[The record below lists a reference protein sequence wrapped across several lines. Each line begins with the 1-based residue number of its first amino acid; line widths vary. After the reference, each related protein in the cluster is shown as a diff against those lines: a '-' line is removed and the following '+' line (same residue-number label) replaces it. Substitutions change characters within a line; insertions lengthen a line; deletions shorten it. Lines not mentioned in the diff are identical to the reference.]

1 MKSVL
6 LFPGQGS
13 QSVGMMNG
21 FDSNVIKEVFDMGSD
36 IFGEDLLDLITSD
49 NDKINQTIYTQPI
62 MFLSGYATY
71 LLLKEKKSSLQI
83 DYVAGHSLGEITAAC
98 VAGVFSVDTAV
109 KIVQKRAQLMQNAVP
124 AGEGAMAAILGLEDN
139 VVEEICKTLQST
151 GVIEPVN
158 YNSPGQI
165 VVAGEKKLIEQSL
178 EKFKDSGAK
187 RALLLPVSVPSHCS
201 LMRSAAEDFGSYLND
216 FQFND
221 ADIPVVQN
229 VNATDVVDKNLIKE
243 NLVAQLFNPV
253 KWTAS
258 IQYLEKQGVSNFIES
273 GPGKVLWGLNR
284 RITKSEDVKH
294 FTINSDEAFNE
305 L

>member
-201 LMRSAAEDFGSYLND
+201 LMRLAAEDFGSYLND
-216 FQFND
+216 FEFND

-229 VNATDVVDKNLIKE
+229 VNATDVVDKKLIKE

>member
-21 FDSNVIKEVFDMGSD
+21 FDSCLVKEVFDMGSD
-36 IFGEDLLDLITSD
+36 IFGEDLFDLITSD

-71 LLLKEKKSSLQI
+71 LLLKEKKSSLQV

-98 VAGVFSVDTAV
+98 VAGVFSIDTAIQ
-109 KIVQKRAQLMQNAVP
+109 IVQKRAQLMQNAVR
-124 AGEGAMAAILGLEDN
+124 AGEGAMAAILGLEDT

-216 FQFND
+216 FEFND

-229 VNATDVVDKNLIKE
+229 VNATDMVDKNLIKE

-258 IQYLEKQGVSNFIES
+258 IQYLEKQGVDHFIES

-284 RITKSEDVKH
+284 RITKSEDIKH
-294 FTINSDEAFNE
+294 FTINSDEAFYE

>member
-21 FDSNVIKEVFDMGSD
+21 FDSSLVKEVFDMGSD

-71 LLLKEKKSSLQI
+71 LLLKEKKSSLQV

-216 FQFND
+216 FEFND

-229 VNATDVVDKNLIKE
+229 VNATDVVDKKLIKE

>member
-98 VAGVFSVDTAV
+98 VAGVFSVDIAV

-216 FQFND
+216 FEFND

-284 RITKSEDVKH
+284 RITKSEDIKH

>member
-21 FDSNVIKEVFDMGSD
+21 FDSNVVKEVFDMGSD

-71 LLLKEKKSSLQI
+71 LLLKEKKSSLQV

-98 VAGVFSVDTAV
+98 VAGVFSIDTAIQ
-109 KIVQKRAQLMQNAVP
+109 IVQKRAQLMQNAVP
-124 AGEGAMAAILGLEDN
+124 AGEGAMAAILGLEDT

-216 FQFND
+216 FEFND

-229 VNATDVVDKNLIKE
+229 VNATDVVDKKLIKE
-243 NLVAQLFNPV
+243 NIIAQLSNPV

-284 RITKSEDVKH
+284 RITKSEDIKH

>member
-13 QSVGMMNG
+13 QSIGMMNG
-21 FDSNVIKEVFDMGSD
+21 FDSSLVKEVFDMGSD

-71 LLLKEKKSSLQI
+71 LLLKEKKSSLQV

-201 LMRSAAEDFGSYLND
+201 LMRLAAEDFGSYLND
-216 FQFND
+216 FEFND

>member
-98 VAGVFSVDTAV
+98 VAGVFSIDTAIQ
-109 KIVQKRAQLMQNAVP
+109 IVRKRAQLMQNAVP
-124 AGEGAMAAILGLEDN
+124 AGEGAMAAILGLEDA
-139 VVEEICKTLQST
+139 VVEDICKTLQST

-216 FQFND
+216 FEFND

>member
-21 FDSNVIKEVFDMGSD
+21 FDSNVIKEVFAMGSD

-201 LMRSAAEDFGSYLND
+201 LMRSAAEDFGSYLNA
-216 FQFND
+216 FNFND

>member
-13 QSVGMMNG
+13 QSIGMMNG
-21 FDSNVIKEVFDMGSD
+21 FVSPVVKEIFDMGSD

-83 DYVAGHSLGEITAAC
+83 NYVAGHSLGEITAAC

-124 AGEGAMAAILGLEDN
+124 AGEGAMAAILGLEDI

-178 EKFKDSGAK
+178 DKFKDNGAK

-201 LMRSAAEDFGSYLND
+201 LMRTAAEDFEKFLKD
-216 FQFND
+216 FEFND
-221 ADIPVVQN
+221 ADIPIVQN

-258 IQYLEKQGVSNFIES
+258 IQYLENQGVKHFIES
-273 GPGKVLWGLNR
+273 GPGKVLWGLNK
-284 RITKSEDVKH
+284 RIAQSEDIKH
-294 FTINSDEAFNE
+294 ITINSDEAFNE

>member
-21 FDSNVIKEVFDMGSD
+21 FDSNVVKEVFDMGSD
-36 IFGEDLLDLITSD
+36 IFGENLLDLITSD

-139 VVEEICKTLQST
+139 FVEEICKTLQST

-216 FQFND
+216 FEFND

>member
-21 FDSNVIKEVFDMGSD
+21 FDSTVVKEVFDMGSD
-36 IFGEDLLDLITSD
+36 VFGEDLLDLITSD

-71 LLLKEKKSSLQI
+71 LLLKEKNLSLQI

-98 VAGVFSVDTAV
+98 VAGVFSADTAV

-139 VVEEICKTLQST
+139 VVEEICKALQST

-165 VVAGEKKLIEQSL
+165 VVAGEKKLIQQSL
-178 EKFKDSGAK
+178 GIFKDSGAK

-216 FQFND
+216 FEFND
-221 ADIPVVQN
+221 AYIPVVQN
-229 VNATDVVDKNLIKE
+229 VNATDLVDKNLIKE
-243 NLVAQLFNPV
+243 NLVAQLFHPV

-258 IQYLEKQGVSNFIES
+258 IQYLEKQGVNIFIES
-273 GPGKVLWGLNR
+273 GPGKVLWSLNR
-284 RITKSEDVKH
+284 RITKSEDIKH

>member
-21 FDSNVIKEVFDMGSD
+21 FDSSLVKEIFDMGSD

-216 FQFND
+216 FEFND

-229 VNATDVVDKNLIKE
+229 VNATDVVEKKLIKE

-284 RITKSEDVKH
+284 RITNSEDVKH

>member
-13 QSVGMMNG
+13 QSVGMMKAY
-21 FDSNVIKEVFDMGSD
+21 DSNVIKEVFDMGSD

-71 LLLKEKKSSLQI
+71 LLLKEKKSSLQV

-98 VAGVFSVDTAV
+98 VAGVFSVDIAV

-216 FQFND
+216 FEFND

>member
-13 QSVGMMNG
+13 QSIGMMNG
-21 FDSNVIKEVFDMGSD
+21 FDSSLVKEVFDMGSD

-71 LLLKEKKSSLQI
+71 LLLKEKKSSLQV

-98 VAGVFSVDTAV
+98 VAGVFSIDTAIQ
-109 KIVQKRAQLMQNAVP
+109 IVQKRAQLMQNAVP
-124 AGEGAMAAILGLEDN
+124 AGEGAMAAILGLQDN
-139 VVEEICKTLQST
+139 VVEEICKSLQST

-216 FQFND
+216 FEFND

-229 VNATDVVDKNLIKE
+229 VNAIDVVDKNLIKE
-243 NLVAQLFNPV
+243 NLIAQLFNPV

-284 RITKSEDVKH
+284 RITKSEDIKH

>member
-71 LLLKEKKSSLQI
+71 LLLKEKKSSLQV

-98 VAGVFSVDTAV
+98 VAGVFSIDTAIQ
-109 KIVQKRAQLMQNAVP
+109 IVQKRAQLMQNAVP
-124 AGEGAMAAILGLEDN
+124 AGEGAMAAILGLEDT

-216 FQFND
+216 FEFND

-229 VNATDVVDKNLIKE
+229 VNATDVVDKKLIKE

>member
-21 FDSNVIKEVFDMGSD
+21 FDSNVVKEVFDMGSD

-216 FQFND
+216 FEFND

-229 VNATDVVDKNLIKE
+229 VNATDVVDKKLIKE

>member
-21 FDSNVIKEVFDMGSD
+21 FDSNVVKEVFDMGSD
-36 IFGEDLLDLITSD
+36 VFGEDLLDLITSD

-71 LLLKEKKSSLQI
+71 LLLKEKNLSLQI

-98 VAGVFSVDTAV
+98 VAGVFSADTAV

-139 VVEEICKTLQST
+139 TVEEICKALQST

-216 FQFND
+216 FEFND

-229 VNATDVVDKNLIKE
+229 VNATDLVDKNLIKE

-258 IQYLEKQGVSNFIES
+258 IQYLEKQGVINFIES

-284 RITKSEDVKH
+284 RITKSEDIKH

>member
-13 QSVGMMNG
+13 QTVGMMNG
-21 FDSNVIKEVFDMGSD
+21 FDSNVVKEVFHMGSD

-201 LMRSAAEDFGSYLND
+201 LMRSAAEDFGSYLNTFD
-216 FQFND
+216 FND

>member
-13 QSVGMMNG
+13 QSIGMMNG
-21 FDSNVIKEVFDMGSD
+21 FDSSLIKEVFDMGSD

-62 MFLSGYATY
+62 MFLSGYVTY
-71 LLLKEKKSSLQI
+71 LLLKEKKSSLQV

-98 VAGVFSVDTAV
+98 VAGVFSIDTAIQ
-109 KIVQKRAQLMQNAVP
+109 IVQKRAQLMQNAVP
-124 AGEGAMAAILGLEDN
+124 AGEGAMAAILGLEDT
-139 VVEEICKTLQST
+139 VVEGICKTLQST

-216 FQFND
+216 FEFND

-243 NLVAQLFNPV
+243 NLIAQLFNPV

-284 RITKSEDVKH
+284 RITKSEDIKH

>member
-21 FDSNVIKEVFDMGSD
+21 FDSNIVKEVFDMGSD

-62 MFLSGYATY
+62 MFLSGYVTY
-71 LLLKEKKSSLQI
+71 LLLKEKKSSLQV

-98 VAGVFSVDTAV
+98 VAGVFSIDTAIQ
-109 KIVQKRAQLMQNAVP
+109 IVQKRAQLMQNAVP
-124 AGEGAMAAILGLEDN
+124 AGEGAMAAILGLEDT

-216 FQFND
+216 FEFND

-229 VNATDVVDKNLIKE
+229 VNATDVVDKKLIKE
-243 NLVAQLFNPV
+243 NIIAQLSNPV

-284 RITKSEDVKH
+284 RITKSENVKH

>member
-21 FDSNVIKEVFDMGSD
+21 FDSSLVKEVFDMGSD

-201 LMRSAAEDFGSYLND
+201 LMRLAAEDFGSYLND
-216 FQFND
+216 FEFND

-229 VNATDVVDKNLIKE
+229 VNATDVVDKKLIKE

>member
-36 IFGEDLLDLITSD
+36 IFGDNLLDLITSD

-71 LLLKEKKSSLQI
+71 LLLNEKKSSLQV

-201 LMRSAAEDFGSYLND
+201 LMRSAAEDFGNYLND
-216 FQFND
+216 FEFND

-229 VNATDVVDKNLIKE
+229 VNATDVVDKNHIKE

>member
-21 FDSNVIKEVFDMGSD
+21 FDSSLVKEVFDMGSD
-36 IFGEDLLDLITSD
+36 IFGEDLFDLITSD

-71 LLLKEKKSSLQI
+71 LLFKEKKSSLQI

-124 AGEGAMAAILGLEDN
+124 AGEGAMAAILGLEDT

-165 VVAGEKKLIEQSL
+165 VVAGEKRLIEQSL

-187 RALLLPVSVPSHCS
+187 RAIMLPVSVPSHCG

-216 FQFND
+216 FEFND

-284 RITKSEDVKH
+284 RITKSEDIKH

>member
-201 LMRSAAEDFGSYLND
+201 LMRLAAEDFGSYLND
-216 FQFND
+216 FEFND

>member
-1 MKSVL
+1 M
-6 LFPGQGS
+6 
-13 QSVGMMNG
+13 
-21 FDSNVIKEVFDMGSD
+21 
-36 IFGEDLLDLITSD
+36 
-49 NDKINQTIYTQPI
+49 
-62 MFLSGYATY
+62 
-71 LLLKEKKSSLQI
+71 
-83 DYVAGHSLGEITAAC
+83 
-98 VAGVFSVDTAV
+98 
-109 KIVQKRAQLMQNAVP
+109 
-124 AGEGAMAAILGLEDN
+124 
-139 VVEEICKTLQST
+139 
-151 GVIEPVN
+151 
-158 YNSPGQI
+158 
-165 VVAGEKKLIEQSL
+165 AGEKKLIEQSL

-216 FQFND
+216 FEFND

-284 RITKSEDVKH
+284 RITKSEDIKH

>member
-13 QSVGMMNG
+13 QSIGMMNG
-21 FDSNVIKEVFDMGSD
+21 FDSSLVKEVFDMGSD

-71 LLLKEKKSSLQI
+71 LLLKEKKSSLQV

-98 VAGVFSVDTAV
+98 VAGVFSIDTAIQ
-109 KIVQKRAQLMQNAVP
+109 IVQKRAQLMQNAVP
-124 AGEGAMAAILGLEDN
+124 AEEGAMAAILGLEDT

-229 VNATDVVDKNLIKE
+229 VNATDVVDKKLIKE
-243 NLVAQLFNPV
+243 NLIAQLFNPV

-284 RITKSEDVKH
+284 RITKSEDIKH

>member
-21 FDSNVIKEVFDMGSD
+21 FDSNVIKEVFAMGSD

-201 LMRSAAEDFGSYLND
+201 LMRLAAEHFGSYLND
-216 FQFND
+216 FEFND

>member
-21 FDSNVIKEVFDMGSD
+21 FDSNVVKEVFDMGSD

-62 MFLSGYATY
+62 MFLSGFATY
-71 LLLKEKKSSLQI
+71 LLLKEKKSSLQV

-124 AGEGAMAAILGLEDN
+124 AGEGAMAAILGLEEN
-139 VVEEICKTLQST
+139 VVEGICKTLQSA

-178 EKFKDSGAK
+178 EKFKESGAK

-216 FQFND
+216 FEFND

-284 RITKSEDVKH
+284 RITKSEDIKH

>member
-13 QSVGMMNG
+13 QSIGMMNG
-21 FDSNVIKEVFDMGSD
+21 FDSSLIKEVFDMGSD

-62 MFLSGYATY
+62 MFLSGYVTY
-71 LLLKEKKSSLQI
+71 LLLKEKKSSLQV

-98 VAGVFSVDTAV
+98 VAGVFSIDTAIQ
-109 KIVQKRAQLMQNAVP
+109 IVQKRAQLMQNAVP
-124 AGEGAMAAILGLEDN
+124 AAEGAMAAILGLEDT
-139 VVEEICKTLQST
+139 VVEGICKTLQST

-178 EKFKDSGAK
+178 DKFKDSGAK

-216 FQFND
+216 YEFND
-221 ADIPVVQN
+221 ADIPIVQN

-243 NLVAQLFNPV
+243 NLIAQLFNPV

-284 RITKSEDVKH
+284 RITKSEDIKH

>member
-21 FDSNVIKEVFDMGSD
+21 FDSNVVKEVFDMGSD
-36 IFGEDLLDLITSD
+36 IFGEDLLNLITSD

-216 FQFND
+216 FEFND

-229 VNATDVVDKNLIKE
+229 VNATDVVDKKLIKE